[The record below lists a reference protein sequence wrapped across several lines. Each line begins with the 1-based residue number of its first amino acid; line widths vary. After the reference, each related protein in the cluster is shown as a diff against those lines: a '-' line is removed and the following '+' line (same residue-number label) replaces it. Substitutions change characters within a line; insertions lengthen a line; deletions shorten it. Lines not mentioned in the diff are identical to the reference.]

1 MTRARYFFWVG
12 GALLALLII
21 ADSFLPKL
29 PVVERADT
37 PLPGIHIRSDQK
49 WPERI
54 VYDTSHPIIPA
65 RPESAEAD
73 ARTMTAA
80 ADIST
85 KSREA
90 FAQLQRSDANQLQQS
105 SDQKK
110 REAKL
115 QHQRKIAKRKAAPP
129 TRLVARQPQFG
140 WFGTG
145 IW

>member
-1 MTRARYFFWVG
+1 MPLARYFLWVG
-12 GALLALLII
+12 GALLALLFIVGF
-21 ADSFLPKL
+21 FLPKI
-29 PVVERADT
+29 PVAERADT
-37 PLPGIHIRSDQK
+37 HLPDIHIRSGQK

-54 VYDTSHPIIPA
+54 VYDTNRPIILPA
-65 RPESAEAD
+65 RPESTEAN
-73 ARTMTAA
+73 APTATV

-90 FAQLQRSDANQLQQS
+90 FAQLQRTEANQLQRS

-110 REAKL
+110 PEAKL
-115 QHQRKIAKRKAAPP
+115 QRQRKIAKRKVAPP

-140 WFGTG
+140 WFGNG

>member
-1 MTRARYFFWVG
+1 
-12 GALLALLII
+12 
-21 ADSFLPKL
+21 
-29 PVVERADT
+29 
-37 PLPGIHIRSDQK
+37 
-49 WPERI
+49 
-54 VYDTSHPIIPA
+54 
-65 RPESAEAD
+65 
-73 ARTMTAA
+73 MTAA